1 MSLHFPIPTDND
13 KMSAA
18 GAMGGPLANSIPSTM
33 ASLPQ
38 NGYEAESGVQ
48 SPSESDATPKGDT
61 TPDSSSEKEKENGL
75 YLNDGEE
82 EEQEGA
88 RQMSAITQTWDKKS
102 LVAVYGL

>member
-1 MSLHFPIPTDND
+1 
-13 KMSAA
+13 MSAA
-18 GAMGGPLANSIPSTM
+18 GVMGGPLANSIPSTM

-38 NGYEAESGVQ
+38 NGLEAESGLP
-48 SPSESDATPKGDT
+48 SPTEGDASPKGAA
-61 TPDSSSEKEKENGL
+61 TPDSSSEKEEENGL